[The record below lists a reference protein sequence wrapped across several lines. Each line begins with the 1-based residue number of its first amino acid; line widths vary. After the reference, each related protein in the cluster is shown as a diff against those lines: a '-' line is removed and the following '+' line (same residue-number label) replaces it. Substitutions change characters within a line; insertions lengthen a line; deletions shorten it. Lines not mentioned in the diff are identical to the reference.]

1 MTIDPSLHKRIGML
15 TPSSNT
21 VLEPVTTAMLAD
33 LPDVTAH
40 FGRFRVTEISLSTA
54 ALAQF
59 DLQPILD
66 AALLLADAKV
76 DAIVWNGTSSGWLGL
91 ERDRD
96 LCAAITATT
105 GAKTGTS
112 VLALAEILR
121 STGAKRIGLVTPY
134 LDEIQDKIVANFA
147 AEGFDCIAERHLRDR
162 GNFSFSQYSEATIA
176 DLVREVAK
184 EKPDA
189 IAVFC
194 TNMRGGPIVEALEA
208 ETGIPI
214 YDSVATAV
222 WAGLRAA
229 GIAPAR
235 VQGWGRLFREVP

>member
-1 MTIDPSLHKRIGML
+1 MTIDPSQHKRIGML

-21 VLEPVTTAMLAD
+21 VLEPVTTAMLAH

-40 FGRFRVTEISLSTA
+40 FGRFRVTQISLDAT

-59 DLQPILD
+59 DLQPIVD

-76 DAIVWNGTSSGWLGL
+76 DAIVWNGTSSGWLGFAA
-91 ERDRD
+91 DRH
-96 LCAAITATT
+96 LCAAIEAAT

-121 STGAKRIGLVTPY
+121 STKATRIGLVSPY
-134 LDEIQDKIVANFA
+134 LDEIQEKIVTNFA
-147 AEGFDCIAERHLRDR
+147 SEGFDCIAERHLRDR

-194 TNMRGGPIVEALEA
+194 TNMRGGPVVESLEA
-208 ETGIPI
+208 EIGIPI

-222 WAGLRAA
+222 WAGLRAV
-229 GIAPAR
+229 GTSPVR
-235 VQGWGRLFREVP
+235 VQGWGRLFREVA

>member
-1 MTIDPSLHKRIGML
+1 MTIAPTLHKRIGML

-21 VLEPVTTAMLAD
+21 VLEPMTAAMLAG

-40 FGRFRVTEISLSTA
+40 FGRFRVTEISLGA
-54 ALAQF
+54 GALAQF
-59 DLQPILD
+59 ELPPILD
-66 AALLLADAKV
+66 AASLLADAKV

-91 ERDRD
+91 ERDRA
-96 LCAAITATT
+96 LCAAIAAAT

-121 STGAKRIGLVTPY
+121 RTNAKRIGLVSPY
-134 LDEIQDKIVANFA
+134 LDEVQDKIAANFA
-147 AEGFDCIAERHLRDR
+147 VEGFECIAERHLRDR
-162 GNFSFSQYSEATIA
+162 GNFSFSQISEATIA
-176 DLVREVAK
+176 DLVREVAAA
-184 EKPDA
+184 KPDA

-194 TNMRGGPIVEALEA
+194 TNMRGAAIVEALEA

-222 WAGLRAA
+222 WAGLRAV
-229 GIAPAR
+229 GVSPAR
-235 VQGWGRLFREVP
+235 VQGWGRLFREVA

>member
-21 VLEPVTTAMLAD
+21 VLEPVTTAMLAG
-33 LPDVTAH
+33 LPDVTVH
-40 FGRFRVTEISLSTA
+40 FGCFRVTEISLSTA

-189 IAVFC
+189 IGGWC
-194 TNMRGGPIVEALEA
+194 TNKPAAWVAAAIEA
-208 ETGIPI
+208 ETGI
-214 YDSVATAV
+214 
-222 WAGLRAA
+222 
-229 GIAPAR
+229 
-235 VQGWGRLFREVP
+235 